1 MAHIEGDIVI
11 ERPVDEVFDF
21 VADERNEPRY
31 NPRMLSAEKVTD
43 GPIGEGTQFR
53 AETATRRGSAEMAIE
68 ITRYERPS
76 RLESSTRLSNMDIA
90 GALTF
95 DPVPEGTRMQWVW
108 DVRPRGVLK
117 LMGPFISRM
126 GERQERIVWTSLKR
140 VLEA

>member
-11 ERPVDEVFDF
+11 KRPVDEVFDF

-31 NPRMLSAEKVTD
+31 NPRMLRAEKVTD

-76 RLESSTRLSNMDIA
+76 RLESSTRLFEHGHRGSPDVRSGSGGNADA
-90 GALTF
+90 VGL
-95 DPVPEGTRMQWVW
+95 

-117 LMGPFISRM
+117 LMGPIISRM
-126 GERQERIVWTSLKR
+126 GERQEQ
-140 VLEA
+140 

>member
-1 MAHIEGDIVI
+1 
-11 ERPVDEVFDF
+11 
-21 VADERNEPRY
+21 
-31 NPRMLSAEKVTD
+31 MLRAEKVTD

-68 ITRYERPS
+68 ITRHVTNDRAA
-76 RLESSTRLSNMDIA
+76 ESSTRLSNMDIT

-117 LMGPFISRM
+117 LMGPIISRM
-126 GERQERIVWTSLKR
+126 GERQERTIWTNLKR
-140 VLEA
+140 VLEHREKPPLSLPTASTGPEATTPRNG

>member
-1 MAHIEGDIVI
+1 MAHIEGEIVI
-11 ERPVDEVFDF
+11 KRPVDEVFDF

-31 NPRMLSAEKVTD
+31 NPRMLRAEKVSD

-90 GALTF
+90 GTLTF

-117 LMGPFISRM
+117 LMDPIISRM
-126 GERQERIVWTSLKR
+126 GERQERTIWTNLKR